1 MRTAGACLLR
11 GSYSLIFVVKIKV
24 GYVLRNGFFSD
35 INYLED
41 LFFFGRSSVPHRIKL
56 LKILNNMC
64 GKCIIM
70 YIL

>member
-24 GYVLRNGFFSD
+24 GHVLRNGFFSD

-41 LFFFGRSSVPHRIKL
+41 LFFFWQVVCPPP
-56 LKILNNMC
+56 N
-64 GKCIIM
+64 
-70 YIL
+70 